1 MKLRSMWL
9 RLGRVVSVT
18 FCKASMRDASPSEF
32 VIANAGDQGSPL
44 HSTPLLS
51 SIPTPSHLDVSSYSI
66 IPKLGYCYKTPYTPS
81 LRVSMMRIHPQGLQ
95 LGKERIPS
103 KAMQRKLC
111 PTYSMAN

>member
-44 HSTPLLS
+44 LS
-51 SIPTPSHLDVSSYSI
+51 LHTTTVFVPNPIPFFTYIHIQSY
-66 IPKLGYCYKTPYTPS
+66 
-81 LRVSMMRIHPQGLQ
+81 Q
-95 LGKERIPS
+95 
-103 KAMQRKLC
+103 
-111 PTYSMAN
+111 N

>member
-44 HSTPLLS
+44 LFTPHHYCLRSQPHPILY
-51 SIPTPSHLDVSSYSI
+51 VSSYSI
-66 IPKLGYCYKTPYTPS
+66 ISKLGFLTK
-81 LRVSMMRIHPQGLQ
+81 RRILPRSGYQ
-95 LGKERIPS
+95 
-103 KAMQRKLC
+103 
-111 PTYSMAN
+111 